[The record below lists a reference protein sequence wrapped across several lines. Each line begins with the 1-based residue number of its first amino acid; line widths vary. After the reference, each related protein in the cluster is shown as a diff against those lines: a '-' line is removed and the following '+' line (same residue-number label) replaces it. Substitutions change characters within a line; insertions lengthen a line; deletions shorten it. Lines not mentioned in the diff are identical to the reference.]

1 MNKIAVLYR
10 NYDLPWTVTP
20 EERSRLKRI
29 LKHVLGVLGAL
40 AILMPFLPVREL
52 DRQAAPEMPQR
63 FARLVAERKL
73 PPPPPVVK
81 EQPKPVEAAPP
92 KPETKAAVEPQ
103 PQPAQ
108 VKPAPTPAPRE
119 KRTAALIPDAPAD
132 GAGNGTAVAR
142 DKAAR
147 AGLVAF
153 ADQLA
158 DLRDSTVVAGAT
170 ASRPLSDAVGPGAR
184 AERSLVTSA
193 AGKGSGGINTAALSR
208 NTGGGGGGDGFGSL
222 QGRAITQVSGPAGL
236 GSSVA
241 AAGEARAAAAEGRK
255 LQRSRE
261 EIELVFDRNKGAIYA
276 LYHRALRE
284 DPTLQGKLVLK
295 LTISPSG
302 QVTSCEVVSSELNAP
317 DLERKLVQRVLL
329 FDFGAKDVEEV
340 TTTKPIDFF
349 PA

>member
-1 MNKIAVLYR
+1 MNKVAVCYR
-10 NYDLPWTVTP
+10 NYDLPWSITP
-20 EERSRLKRI
+20 EERARLQRI
-29 LKHVLGVLGAL
+29 LKHVLGVLGVI
-40 AILMPFLPVREL
+40 AILMPFLPVREV
-52 DRQAAPEMPQR
+52 DHHAAPDMPQR
-63 FARLVAERKL
+63 FARLVAERKA
-73 PPPPPVVK
+73 PPPPVVK
-81 EQPKPVEAAPP
+81 EQPKPVEATQP
-92 KPETKAAVEPQ
+92 KPEAKAAVEPPPQ
-103 PQPAQ
+103 PQ
-108 VKPAPTPAPRE
+108 VKQAPVPRE
-119 KRTAALIPDAPAD
+119 KPAAAVVRDAPAD

-142 DKAAR
+142 EKAAR

-208 NTGGGGGGDGFGSL
+208 NTGGGGGGEGFGSL

-295 LTISPSG
+295 LTIAPSG
-302 QVTSCEVVSSELNAP
+302 QVTNCEVVSSELNSP

-329 FDFGAKDVEEV
+329 FDFGAKDVEEI

>member
-29 LKHVLGVLGAL
+29 LKHVLGVLGVL
-40 AILMPFLPVREL
+40 AILMPFLPVRQV
-52 DRQAAPEMPQR
+52 DHHAAPEMPQR

-73 PPPPPVVK
+73 PPPPPPVVK
-81 EQPKPVEAAPP
+81 EQAKPVDAAPP
-92 KPETKAAVEPQ
+92 KPEAKAVEPP
-103 PQPAQ
+103 PQSE
-108 VKPAPTPAPRE
+108 VKPAPAPRD
-119 KRTAALIPDAPAD
+119 KRTAALVPDAPAD
-132 GAGNGTAVAR
+132 GAGNGTSVAR
-142 DKAAR
+142 EKAAR

-158 DLRDSTVVAGAT
+158 DLRDSNVVAGAT

-295 LTISPSG
+295 LTIAPSG
-302 QVTSCEVVSSELNAP
+302 QVTNCEVVSSELNAP

>member
-1 MNKIAVLYR
+1 MSKVVAVCYR
-10 NYDLPWTVTP
+10 NYELPWTIAP
-20 EERSRLKRI
+20 EERARLQRI
-29 LKHVLGVLGAL
+29 FKHILGVLGVL
-40 AILMPFLPVREL
+40 AILMPFLPVREV
-52 DRQAAPEMPQR
+52 DRTAAPEMPQR
-63 FARLVAERKL
+63 FARLVAERKP

-81 EQPKPVEAAPP
+81 EQPKPVEAVQP
-92 KPETKAAVEPQ
+92 KPEASAAVEPPK
-103 PQPAQ
+103 PQAETRP
-108 VKPAPTPAPRE
+108 VPAPRE
-119 KRTAALIPDAPAD
+119 KPAAAQVRDAPAD
-132 GAGNGTAVAR
+132 GAGNGTDVAR
-142 DKAAR
+142 EKAAR

-158 DLRDSTVVAGAT
+158 DLRDSKVVAGAT
-170 ASRPLSDAVGPGAR
+170 ASRPLNDAVGPGPR

-193 AGKGSGGINTAALSR
+193 AGKGSGGINTVALSR
-208 NTGGGGGGDGFGSL
+208 NTGGGGGGQGFGSL
-222 QGRAITQVSGPAGL
+222 EGRAITQVAGPAGL

-241 AAGEARAAAAEGRK
+241 AAGEARAAASEGRR

-295 LTISPSG
+295 LTIAASG
-302 QVTSCEVVSSELNAP
+302 KVTSCEVVSSELNAP
-317 DLERKLVQRVLL
+317 ELERKLVQRVLL
-329 FDFGAKDVEEV
+329 FDFGAKDVEEI